1 MNISFSEIPNHQNLF
16 LDYLY
21 EFENVKSFYFYDF
34 RKKENYPDI
43 FKKISE
49 RNNQNKS
56 AIKEI
61 IKNQYSGFQNISQK
75 TSRNIEI
82 LNDKKTLFVVTGQ
95 QLGILGGP
103 LYTFYK
109 IITAIK
115 LAAHL
120 NERYDDYYF
129 VPLFW
134 MESDDHDFNEV
145 NSINI
150 LNDSN
155 NLISVSYKDVIEEDE
170 LKESVGTIAFDDSL
184 NDFFSKLEA
193 ELRNTEF
200 KPSLLSKLRE
210 FYKSGKTFKESF
222 RELLF
227 DLFDKYGLIIF
238 DPQDVQIKNLLRPIF
253 INELKNFREHTQKLV
268 SVSAILEEQYH
279 AQVKI
284 KPVNLFYTLEKGRY
298 AIEPEDNIFKLRRKR
313 KQFTAE
319 ELLSEVES
327 NPERFSP
334 NVLLRPIAQDFL
346 FNTAFYVAGPSE
358 ISYLAQVNPL
368 YEFFNIIPP
377 IIYPRSSATL
387 LENHLTTFTDKYNI
401 EIKDIFFGQDHLKEK
416 VFSKISEINLKDVFK
431 ESNKNINLIFDELK
445 QNLFALDK
453 TLSDSVNKYRER
465 TLQLLNDL
473 NNKSKK
479 YQDNKFETV
488 LRQLNKLSNLIYP
501 NQNLQEREL
510 NFIYFFNKF
519 GPELLDKI
527 FEELTIQEFEHQ
539 IILL

>member
-416 VFSKISEINLKDVFK
+416 VFSKISEINLKDVFE

>member
-21 EFENVKSFYFYDF
+21 EFENVKSFYYYDF

-43 FKKISE
+43 FKKVSE

-56 AIKEI
+56 AIKEV

-82 LNDKKTLFVVTGQ
+82 LNDKKTLFVITGQ

-115 LAAHL
+115 LSVYL

-150 LNDSN
+150 LNNSN

-184 NDFFSKLEA
+184 NDFFAKLEA

-200 KPSLLSKLRE
+200 KASLLSSLRE
-210 FYKSGKTFKESF
+210 FYQSGKTFKESF

-227 DLFDKYGLIIF
+227 DLFDKYGLVIF
-238 DPQDVQIKNLLRPIF
+238 DPQDDKVKNLLKPIF
-253 INELKNFREHTQKLV
+253 LNEIKNFREHTQKLV

-298 AIEPEDNIFKLRRKR
+298 AIEPDDNIFKLRRKR
-313 KQFTAE
+313 KQFTTE
-319 ELLSEVES
+319 EILLEVEN

-334 NVLLRPIAQDFL
+334 NVLLRPITQDFL

-358 ISYLAQVNPL
+358 ISYFAQVNPL
-368 YEFFNIIPP
+368 YEFFNIVPP
-377 IIYPRSSATL
+377 IIYPRTSATL
-387 LENHLTTFTDKYNI
+387 LENHLTAFIDKYNF
-401 EIKDIFFGQDHLKEK
+401 EIKDIFYGQEHLKEK
-416 VFSKISEINLKDVFK
+416 ILSKISEINLKNVFE
-431 ESNKNINLIFDELK
+431 ESNKKVNLIFDELK
-445 QNLFALDK
+445 QELFGVDK

-473 NNKSKK
+473 NNKSRK

-519 GPELLDKI
+519 GPGLLSKI
-527 FEELTIQEFEHQ
+527 FEELKIQEFEHQ
-539 IILL
+539 VILL

>member
-1 MNISFSEIPNHQNLF
+1 MNINFSEIPNHQNLF

-21 EFENVKSFYFYDF
+21 EFENVESFYYYDF

-43 FKKISE
+43 FKKVSE

-56 AIKEI
+56 EIKEV
-61 IKNQYSGFQNISQK
+61 IKNQYSGFQNLSQK
-75 TSRNIEI
+75 TARNIEI
-82 LNDKKTLFVVTGQ
+82 INDKKSLFVITGQ
-95 QLGILGGP
+95 QLGIFGGP

-115 LAAHL
+115 LSAHL
-120 NERYDDYYF
+120 NERFDDYYF
-129 VPLFW
+129 IPLFW

-155 NLISVSYKDVIEEDE
+155 NLVSVSYKKAIEEDE
-170 LKESVGTIAFDDSL
+170 LKESIGTIAFDDSL
-184 NDFFSKLEA
+184 NDVFSTLES

-200 KPSLLSKLRE
+200 KSSLLNKLRAI
-210 FYKSGKTFKESF
+210 YQTGKTFKESF
-222 RELLF
+222 RQLVF
-227 DLFDKYGLIIF
+227 DLFDKYGLVIF
-238 DPQDVQIKNLLRPIF
+238 DPQDDKVKSLLKPIF
-253 INELKNFREHTQKLV
+253 INEINNFREHTQKLV
-268 SVSAILEEQYH
+268 SVSAILEEHYH

-298 AIEPEDNIFKLRRKR
+298 SIEPDENIFKLRRKR
-313 KQFTAE
+313 KQFTVE
-319 ELLSEVES
+319 EILFEVE
-327 NPERFSP
+327 NHPERFSP
-334 NVLLRPIAQDFL
+334 NVLLRPITQDFL

-358 ISYLAQVNPL
+358 ISYFAQVNPL
-368 YEFFNIIPP
+368 YEFFNLVPP
-377 IIYPRSSATL
+377 IIYPRASATL
-387 LENHLTTFTDKYNI
+387 LESHLTNFIDKYDFQ
-401 EIKDIFFGQDHLKEK
+401 IKDIFYGQEHLKEK
-416 VFSKISEINLKDVFK
+416 ILSKISEINLKDVFE
-431 ESNKNINLIFDELK
+431 ESNKKINLVFDELK
-445 QNLFALDK
+445 QELFGVDK

-465 TLQLLNDL
+465 ALQLLNDL
-473 NNKSKK
+473 NSKSNK
-479 YQDNKFETV
+479 YQDNKFEIV
-488 LRQLNKLSNLIYP
+488 LRQLNKLSNLLYP

-527 FEELTIQEFEHQ
+527 FEELRIQEYEHQ

>member
-319 ELLSEVES
+319 ELLSEVEN

-416 VFSKISEINLKDVFK
+416 VFSKISEINLKDVFE